1 MPADARGREQPRAG
15 EKKSSMC
22 LVGKRQAEKKGRQL
36 YFAGIAGQN
45 FLMKTSSCL
54 KKQKQGK
61 AVFPSQGKKK
71 SKQTEILRFCSEKE
85 SLVSLLLARQQGLVL
100 ISAEKSND
108 SGLKAGRK
116 KKSPLLPPMLP
127 PFWGAGPS
135 SLPPSATSR
144 LALSAQYQQP
154 PRLEN
159 LKAVLGT

>member
-1 MPADARGREQPRAG
+1 MPCREKTSREEGKIALLRRDSRTKFSHENLFLLKKTKAR
-15 EKKSSMC
+15 KSSISFT
-22 LVGKRQAEKKGRQL
+22 GE
-36 YFAGIAGQN
+36 
-45 FLMKTSSCL
+45 
-54 KKQKQGK
+54 
-61 AVFPSQGKKK
+61 KKK